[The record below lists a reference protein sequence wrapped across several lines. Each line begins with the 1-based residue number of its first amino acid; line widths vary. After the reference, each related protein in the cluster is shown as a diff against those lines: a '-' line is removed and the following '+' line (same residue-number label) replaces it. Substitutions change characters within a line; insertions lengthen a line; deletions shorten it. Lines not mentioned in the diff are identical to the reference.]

1 MNKTMYLE
9 RRELSR
15 YQKLEQLGEGA
26 YGKVYKAKDTRTST
40 IVALKKAIPRVKEGV
55 PSYILR
61 EVSMLKSLKHENVV
75 DLLDILPSEHA
86 LHLVFEYLDGD
97 LRYWMDTHILSENNR
112 RSFMRQIIVGIN
124 FCHSR
129 RVLHRDLK
137 PQNILVKTSTL
148 TLKVS
153 DFGLSRAFQFPI
165 RPYSR
170 SIQTLW
176 YRAPEVLLGADL
188 YGPGVDMWSIG
199 CIFAEMYCGEPIFK
213 GKNKLDQLESI
224 FKIIGTPTEET
235 WPGVTSYRHYK
246 PVNFYPKRDLQE
258 LFPTM
263 NTHAIDLLKKLL
275 DPDPLKR
282 ILTHEALNHAYFNS
296 LTSSG

>member
-1 MNKTMYLE
+1 MFFE

-26 YGKVYKAKDTRTST
+26 YGKVYKAKDTKTNT
-40 IVALKKAIPRVKEGV
+40 IVALKKTIPRIKEGV
-55 PSYILR
+55 PSYTLR
-61 EVSMLKSLKHENVV
+61 EVSILKSLKHENIVE
-75 DLLDILPSEHA
+75 LLDILPAEHA

-97 LRYWMDTHILSENNR
+97 LRFWMDTHILSENNR
-112 RSFMRQIIVGIN
+112 RSFMRQILVGIN
-124 FCHSR
+124 FCHSK

-148 TLKVS
+148 TLKIG

-165 RPYSR
+165 RPYSQ

-188 YGPGVDMWSIG
+188 YGPGVDMWSVG
-199 CIFAEMYCGEPIFK
+199 CIFAELYCGEPIFK
-213 GKNKLDQLESI
+213 GKNKLDQMMTI
-224 FKIIGTPTEET
+224 FKLMGTPTEEN
-235 WPGVTSYRHYK
+235 WPGVSSYHNYRAE
-246 PVNFYPKRDLQE
+246 PFYEKETLE
-258 LFPTM
+258 NMFPMM
-263 NTHAIDLLKKLL
+263 NANAIDLLKKLL
-275 DPDPLKR
+275 DLDPLKR
-282 ILTHEALNHAYFNS
+282 ILSYEALNHPYFNS